1 MRIAV
6 IAPPWAPVPPRLYGG
21 IETVVDR
28 QAVGLQAAG
37 HDVVLFTTG
46 DSTCAVPRRSFL
58 PVAQGWRIGM
68 SVPEV
73 LHVSAAYDAIAR
85 LGFDVVHDHT
95 VLGPFFA
102 HRCPEVPVV
111 VTAHNP
117 LEGEWTQLFTRIAE
131 EVPVIAI
138 SHAQV
143 AAMPQIKPARVI
155 HHGVDAADFPVGSGG
170 GAFVFLGRM
179 SPDKGAHS
187 AMEAAHK
194 AGARLVLAGK
204 MRDRAEYDY
213 FEQNVQP
220 YLNEN
225 LVYAGEVP
233 HEEKLELLAAA
244 PALLFPIQWNEPFGM
259 VMIEA
264 MACGTPVIAFAQ
276 GAAPEV
282 VRHGVTGM
290 LCHDVD
296 GMVEAMRGIGEIDR
310 GTCRAAVEG
319 YFSTARMVAEHI
331 ELYEELIASRASG
344 LRVGGGGSAGPG

>member
-28 QAVGLQAAG
+28 LALGLQDAG

-46 DSTCAVPRRSFL
+46 DSTCAVPRQSFL

-68 SVPEV
+68 SVPEL
-73 LHVSAAYDAIAR
+73 LHVSAAYEAIHQQ
-85 LGFDVVHDHT
+85 GFDVVHDHT

-102 HRCPEVPVV
+102 HRYPDVAAV

-117 LEGEWTQLFTRIAE
+117 LEGEWTQLFTRIAR

-138 SHAQV
+138 SEAQI
-143 AAMPQIKPARVI
+143 AAVPQIKAAKVI
-155 HHGVDAADFPVGSGG
+155 HHGVDAADFPVGAGDGS
-170 GAFVFLGRM
+170 FVFLGRM

-187 AMEAAHK
+187 AMEAAYK
-194 AGARLVLAGK
+194 AGVKLTLAGK
-204 MRDRAEYDY
+204 MRERSEYEY
-213 FEQNVQP
+213 FEQYVQP

-233 HEEKLELLAAA
+233 HEEKLELLAGA

-276 GAAPEV
+276 GAVPEV
-282 VRHGVTGM
+282 VDDGVTGI
-290 LCHDVD
+290 LCNDVD
-296 GMVEAMRGIGEIDR
+296 DMVDAIGRVETIDR
-310 GTCRAAVEG
+310 RACRTAVEG
-319 YFSTARMVAEHI
+319 YFSTRRMVAEHV
-331 ELYEELIASRASG
+331 ELYEELLA
-344 LRVGGGGSAGPG
+344 LRG